1 MTSGNEFL
9 ASPPAPVPAGD
20 VEPAAARLSPEGHD
34 PQNNEPV
41 KVTGRLRR
49 LLVWYGV
56 ASLGV
61 YLALGCVH
69 GVLLPLQI
77 QGIDPANKAANL
89 ALVTAIGALGG
100 LLTQPVAGLLSDRT
114 RSRLGRR
121 GPWMLAGA
129 LIGAASMT
137 ALGWMDAIVGV
148 VLTNLLVAVGLNLYQ
163 GPKSAVMPDRV
174 PRRARGL
181 FSAVGGLGVIIGVLG
196 GSILGALLAGD
207 LYTGYVVLS
216 LVVLVAAGGFVLF
229 NPDHDNRAQPRPPLD
244 LSTVVRTFWVS
255 PRRHPDFAFGFL
267 GRLLTFAGYY
277 LVSTFTLY
285 LMQDYVGL
293 GDGAVDMVPLL
304 AGVSMVATLVSTFIG
319 GPLSD
324 RTGRR
329 KPAAI
334 VAGLLIAVSLIAP
347 WVMPTMT
354 GMIIYAV
361 LAGLGFGSY
370 LAVDQALLSEVLPTT
385 EDNGRYL
392 GVLNIAVT
400 GPQALG
406 AALAGVVVATMGYAA
421 LFPIGMVVAIAGAL
435 AIVPIKSVR

>member
-1 MTSGNEFL
+1 
-9 ASPPAPVPAGD
+9 VGD
-20 VEPAAARLSPEGHD
+20 VEMAAPRLSPEGHD
-34 PQNNEPV
+34 PLSTELV

-49 LLVWYGV
+49 LLVWYGL

-61 YLALGCVH
+61 YLALGAVA

-77 QGIDPANKAANL
+77 QGIDPAHKAGNL
-89 ALVTAIGALGG
+89 ALVAAVGAIGG
-100 LLTQPVAGLLSDRT
+100 LLTQPIAGLLSDRT
-114 RSRLGRR
+114 RGRLGRR
-121 GPWMLAGA
+121 APWMLVGA
-129 LIGAASMT
+129 LVAAASMT
-137 ALGWMDAIVGV
+137 VLGLLDTLAGV
-148 VLTNLLVAVGLNLYQ
+148 VLTNLLVVVGLNLYQ

-181 FSAVGGLGVIIGVLG
+181 FSAVGGLGVIVGTLG
-196 GSILGALLAGD
+196 GSILGAVFATNLVA
-207 LYTGYVVLS
+207 GYVVLA
-216 LVVLVAAGGFVLF
+216 VVIAVAAGGFVLF
-229 NPDHDNRAQPRPPLD
+229 NPDHDNRGEPRSPLRAGM
-244 LSTVVRTFWVS
+244 LVRTFWVN

-285 LMQDYVGL
+285 LMQDYIGL
-293 GDGAVDMVPLL
+293 GAGAVAMVPVL
-304 AGVSMVATLVSTFIG
+304 ALTSMVATLVSTFIG

-334 VAGLLIAVSLIAP
+334 VAGLLIAAGFVAP
-347 WVMPTMT
+347 WVLPTMT
-354 GMIIYAV
+354 GMLIYAV

-400 GPQALG
+400 GPQAIG
-406 AALAGVVVATMGYAA
+406 AALAGVIVSGLGYAA
-421 LFPIGMVVAIAGAL
+421 LFPIGVVIAAAGAL
-435 AIVPIKSVR
+435 AILPIKSVR

>member
-1 MTSGNEFL
+1 VSSGNESL
-9 ASPPAPVPAGD
+9 TSPPAAVPAGD
-20 VEPAAARLSPEGHD
+20 VEFAAPRLSPEGHD
-34 PQNNEPV
+34 PQSTEPV
-41 KVTGRLRR
+41 RVTGRLRR

-61 YLALGCVH
+61 YLALGSVH
-69 GVLLPLQI
+69 GVLLPLQV
-77 QGIDPANKAANL
+77 QAIDPANKAANL
-89 ALVTAIGALGG
+89 ALVTAVGALGG
-100 LLTQPVAGLLSDRT
+100 LLTQPIAGLLSDRT

-129 LIGAASMT
+129 LIAAAAMT
-137 ALGWMDAIVGV
+137 VLGLVDGILGV

-181 FSAVGGLGVIIGVLG
+181 FSAVGGLGVIVGVLG
-196 GSILGALLAGD
+196 GSIVGALLAAD
-207 LYTGYVVLS
+207 LTMGYLVLS
-216 LVVLVAAGGFVLF
+216 VVVLVAAGGFLLF
-229 NPDHDNRAQPRPPLD
+229 NPDHDNRGEPRPPLRP
-244 LSTVVRTFWVS
+244 STVLRTFWVS

-293 GDGAVDMVPLL
+293 GAGAVDMVPLL

-347 WVMPTMT
+347 WLMPTMT
-354 GMIIYAV
+354 GMVIYAV

-406 AALAGVVVATMGYAA
+406 AALAGIIVATMGYVA
-421 LFPIGMVVAIAGAL
+421 LFPIGMVIAVAGAL
-435 AIVPIKSVR
+435 AILPIRSVR

>member
-1 MTSGNEFL
+1 
-9 ASPPAPVPAGD
+9 
-20 VEPAAARLSPEGHD
+20 
-34 PQNNEPV
+34 
-41 KVTGRLRR
+41 
-49 LLVWYGV
+49 
-56 ASLGV
+56 
-61 YLALGCVH
+61 
-69 GVLLPLQI
+69 
-77 QGIDPANKAANL
+77 
-89 ALVTAIGALGG
+89 
-100 LLTQPVAGLLSDRT
+100 
-114 RSRLGRR
+114 
-121 GPWMLAGA
+121 
-129 LIGAASMT
+129 
-137 ALGWMDAIVGV
+137 
-148 VLTNLLVAVGLNLYQ
+148 
-163 GPKSAVMPDRV
+163 
-174 PRRARGL
+174 
-181 FSAVGGLGVIIGVLG
+181 
-196 GSILGALLAGD
+196 
-207 LYTGYVVLS
+207 VLS
-216 LVVLVAAGGFVLF
+216 VVVVVAAGGFVLF
-229 NPDHDNRAQPRPPLD
+229 NPDHDNRDEPRPALHR
-244 LSTVVRTFWVS
+244 SAIVRTFWVS

-293 GDGAVDMVPLL
+293 GADAVSMIPVL
-304 AGVSMVATLVSTFIG
+304 AGVSLVATLVSTFIG

-334 VAGLLIAVSLIAP
+334 AAGLLIAASLIAP
-347 WVMPTMT
+347 WLMPTMT

-406 AALAGVVVATMGYAA
+406 AALAGVVVATLGYTA
-421 LFPIGMVVAIAGAL
+421 LFPIGMVIAIAGAL

>member
-9 ASPPAPVPAGD
+9 ASPPAPV
-20 VEPAAARLSPEGHD
+20 RLSPEGHD
-34 PQNNEPV
+34 PQSTEPV
-41 KVTGRLRR
+41 AVTGRLRR

-61 YLALGCVH
+61 YLALGSVH
-69 GVLLPLQI
+69 GVLLPLQV
-77 QGIDPANKAANL
+77 QAIDPAAKAANL
-89 ALVTAIGALGG
+89 ALVTAVGALGG

-129 LIGAASMT
+129 LIGAASMSV
-137 ALGWMDAIVGV
+137 LGLMGTIPGV
-148 VLTNLLVAVGLNLYQ
+148 VVTNLLVAIGLNLYQ

-181 FSAVGGLGVIIGVLG
+181 FSAVGGLGVIVGVLG
-196 GSILGALLAGD
+196 GSILGALLAGN
-207 LYTGYVVLS
+207 LYLGYLLLS
-216 LVVLVAAGGFVLF
+216 VVVLVAAGGFVLF
-229 NPDHDNRAQPRPPLD
+229 NPDHDDRGEPRLPLHWSA
-244 LSTVVRTFWVS
+244 LLRTFWVS

-285 LMQDYVGL
+285 LLQDYVGL
-293 GDGAVDMVPLL
+293 GAAAVTMIPVL
-304 AGVSMVATLVSTFIG
+304 AGVSLVATLVSTFIG

-334 VAGLLIAVSLIAP
+334 VAGLLIAASLIAP
-347 WVMPTMT
+347 WLMPTMT

-406 AALAGVVVATMGYAA
+406 AALAGLVVATLGYTA
-421 LFPIGMVVAIAGAL
+421 LFPIGMVIAVAGAL
-435 AIVPIKSVR
+435 AIVPIRSVR